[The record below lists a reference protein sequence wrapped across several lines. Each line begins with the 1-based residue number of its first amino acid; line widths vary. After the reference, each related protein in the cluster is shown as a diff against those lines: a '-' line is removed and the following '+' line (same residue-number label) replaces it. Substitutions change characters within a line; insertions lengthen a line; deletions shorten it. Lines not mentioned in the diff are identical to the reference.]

1 VKATRWLRLSAA
13 LVSTSC
19 VVTTH
24 EGPGEPPRV
33 VAPPPP
39 TSSDGPPPSA
49 NSDFGGEPETAQP
62 QQAAEPGTAQS
73 IAASHLLVQYQGSK
87 RAPPNI
93 TRSKEE
99 ALRRAQEALAKVR
112 AGADFAEVV
121 AQYSDEPGAAER
133 GGSLGRF
140 TRERMVKEFAD
151 AAFALKPGEVSD
163 VVETPFGFHVI
174 KRTE

>member
-1 VKATRWLRLSAA
+1 
-13 LVSTSC
+13 
-19 VVTTH
+19 VTTH

-39 TSSDGPPPSA
+39 PSRGGPPP
-49 NSDFGGEPETAQP
+49 NSNADLENEVETAQP
-62 QQAAEPGTAQS
+62 QEGEAPAEQS
-73 IAASHLLVQYQGSK
+73 IAASHLLVQYQGAK

-112 AGADFAEVV
+112 AGTDFAEVV
-121 AQYSDEPGAAER
+121 TQYSDEPGAAER

-140 TRERMVKEFAD
+140 TRERMIKAFAD

>member
-1 VKATRWLRLSAA
+1 VKATRWARLSAA
-13 LVSTSC
+13 ILSTSC

-24 EGPGEPPRV
+24 EGPGDPPRV

-39 TSSDGPPPSA
+39 PSSGGPPPTSGSELGSEA
-49 NSDFGGEPETAQP
+49 ETAQP
-62 QQAAEPGTAQS
+62 QQAAEPGTEQS
-73 IAASHLLVQYQGSK
+73 IAASHLLVQYQGAK
-87 RAPPNI
+87 RAPPHI

-121 AQYSDEPGAAER
+121 TQYSDEPGAAER

-140 TRERMVKEFAD
+140 TRERMVPAFAD

-163 VVETPFGFHVI
+163 IVETPFGFHVI